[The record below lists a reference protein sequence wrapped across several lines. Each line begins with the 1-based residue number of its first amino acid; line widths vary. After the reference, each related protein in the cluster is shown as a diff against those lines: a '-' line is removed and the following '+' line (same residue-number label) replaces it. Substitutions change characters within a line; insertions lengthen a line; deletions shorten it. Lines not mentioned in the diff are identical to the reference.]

1 MQTARPLT
9 LCLVP
14 GGPGLGVASLGS
26 CAVLKQ
32 SFDTVL
38 LEPLAGGVSFAHVVE
53 DLERQIERLG
63 RSVIL
68 AGHSF
73 GSLYA
78 TALLTRA
85 RVPIQGWVGM
95 CMCTTA
101 EGWGEF
107 EARTLSLRTPERMVV
122 QNAFYANPTDANF
135 RAWLK
140 SLAQIYFS
148 ASKRDLGSKMFDSIP
163 VSAQAFLSVL
173 QSMGPKV
180 FFEGTEKL
188 AEFKGTKV
196 LIAGGDDKF
205 FPAEELETE
214 AQAVGAEL
222 VTISGAH
229 HFVTIDNEA
238 AVGKA
243 LTTHFAAF

>member
-1 MQTARPLT
+1 MQTPRKLT

-14 GGPGLGVASLGS
+14 GGPGLGVASLGA

-38 LEPLAGGVSFAHVVE
+38 LEPLTGSVSFAQVVE

-78 TALLTRA
+78 TALLSRG
-85 RVPIQGWVGM
+85 RIPVQGWVGM

-101 EGWGEF
+101 KGWGEF
-107 EARTLSLRTPERMVV
+107 EARALSLRTPERVEA
-122 QNAFYANPTDANF
+122 QNTFYTSPTDAHF
-135 RAWLK
+135 RDWLK
-140 SLAQIYFS
+140 SLASIYFS
-148 ASKRDLGSKMFDSIP
+148 PSKRDLGTKMFDTTP
-163 VSAQAFLSVL
+163 VSGQAFLSVL
-173 QSMGPKV
+173 QSMGPNI
-180 FFEGTEKL
+180 FFAGAQKL
-188 AEFKGTKV
+188 LEFKGTKI
-196 LIAGGDDKF
+196 LIVGGDDTF
-205 FPAEELETE
+205 FPAEELATE
-214 AQAVGAEL
+214 AKAVGAEL
-222 VTISGAH
+222 VSISGSH

-238 AVGKA
+238 AVAKA
-243 LTTHFAAF
+243 LTTYFAAF

>member
-1 MQTARPLT
+1 
-9 LCLVP
+9 
-14 GGPGLGVASLGS
+14 VASLGC
-26 CAVLKQ
+26 CAALKQ

-38 LEPLAGGVSFAHVVE
+38 LEPLAGSVSFLQVVE

-68 AGHSF
+68 VGHSF

-78 TALLTRA
+78 TALVTRA

-101 EGWGEF
+101 KGWGVF
-107 EARTLSLRTPERMVV
+107 EARALSLQTPERLAA
-122 QNAFYANPTDANF
+122 QNAFYATPTAGNF
-135 RAWLK
+135 RNWLK
-140 SLAQIYFS
+140 SLASIYFS
-148 ASKRDLGSKMFDSIP
+148 AAKRDLGAKMFNSIP

-173 QSMGPKV
+173 QSMGPNV

-188 AEFKGTKV
+188 LQFTGTKI

-205 FPAEELETE
+205 FPAEELATE
-214 AQAVGAEL
+214 AKAVGAEL
-222 VTISGAH
+222 VSISGSH

-238 AVGKA
+238 AVAKA
-243 LTTHFAAF
+243 LTTYFAAF